1 MLQINI
7 ENKKKYKRISILT
20 RGLSGRA
27 FSCLKKVPQS
37 KLPNSETTQEESL
50 IDERTELTEDI
61 LSRSASDLEVSVRIR
76 NSFTIE
82 HIETIRQV
90 LALSPVDIMQL
101 KNMGK
106 LSQQQLTEEIKLLYA
121 LGPDYFKPTVISK
134 VRESVSADYQQGGK
148 GFDFV
153 VIDVLSERFF
163 FKPVHMTEWVGL
175 SRQGIYN
182 AINKR
187 SPKRRE
193 IWTGKELSDGER
205 VILIGLINGRIFDYS
220 DDNMTCYCMND
231 RKGDLACVFVY
242 EDEIKCFFF
251 ADLPK
256 DLQQMITDIN
266 YHKYTERELSGEV
279 DGTVVFCIRKP
290 YFLPKYPDK
299 FRANGQLR
307 GITSDEYAVFLSG
320 YSLGDARAVNDDQV
334 ISFFQENMVD
344 GKVYI
349 SSDYKNQWIRSLAS
363 RNGYAIKDFI
373 KLYGFESKL
382 DGSELTTDGARER
395 HIEKL
400 KQYVVF
406 DNVVYFPTDS
416 HIYKVFNTYCYNK
429 GYSLN
434 EYLKILGFERTTD
447 RPEVVQDVTE
457 KDMQVR
463 QCEGGFEDKVFAYY
477 PILGSKILKPEI
489 LDKLNEYTRKYIDT
503 VLREPLTKLTLRA
516 EMQITLAL
524 INNAKNWKNEE
535 NSNFWNYITLQFGY
549 RDTNGAVVRLLQNSL
564 ESAMKKNRRLF
575 IEDSN
580 GRAFKSTAVIHALS
594 SKKSWM
600 VLFDFLFDFY
610 KNNLNWK
617 MIHGDPLIAV
627 MIRCLQQK
635 LGGDNT
641 EDAELT
647 ISSRVYSFQEGIRK
661 LILLRPMFTCD
672 LFEKLIGKIDVLVNS
687 ENMPANTYEEQ
698 LCEKWFKEKIIAVA
712 NTKRTER
719 QGCTGHR
726 DVAIDYSRIRAK
738 LVLENE
744 NDVQLVLPDIRL
756 NSENVSR
763 AVFAIYYNGT
773 IAHQQN
779 LSWYGNEL
787 GKTLNGVSISL
798 PAFSGVMDEMNIQVR
813 VTCDN
818 TEIYNSEDT
827 LYHRVLVFH
836 GGNEITSSQMRC
848 DNYTLVMPRETT
860 LEIEHADI
868 TEIDSFK
875 VCGLKICFVELKE
888 GYILTVGGKLLSF
901 DSFGGPNIRVI
912 PPAES
917 LKLPIVSTDETEYYF
932 AYRGSSCS
940 IILGNTDFLQQCIL
954 LKDGERIE
962 FSELSKIEDSNGLAF
977 DCSLDGA
984 GGTTRI
990 QILDL
995 DSERLI
1001 FDRRFIKITSAK
1013 GSFNREFYFNQDDYK
1028 DASFTVSIDDFA
1040 EKVPFS
1046 QEDEE
1051 VRIPYRN
1058 GDLHVAIPKVQIEE
1072 TTGAWMHGSVPVWYI
1087 GDIPQNSLLKVR
1099 NPAKTEIQFLV
1110 GGKDIKYDGQGIVTL
1125 GNVLQ
1130 SSAGI
1135 EKFSVLEVKM
1145 VVKGNWQSNQY
1156 TLARICYKERFMNTP
1171 ELWTRNNKLFWNQG
1185 GGFIGKA
1192 GRTFIVTLYGESDA
1206 PVEFKLD
1213 ENTESV
1219 DIPENMEI
1227 GNYRYDI
1234 SILSGGLFKKVKEVI
1249 AEGDCIVGDQNL
1261 LRFRNQRI
1269 VVDAITDEFN
1279 EESGHIQIRTCYIDK
1294 IKFIAIEET
1303 SEGYCPVYSG
1313 ILYTTGYRGERYE
1326 FSFDAH
1332 TNNRGV
1338 TKTMVNPVRIVFVGA
1353 SVLCIT
1359 DSDGDGLYYYH
1370 YYDKYLKNAVYAL
1383 TDHEY
1388 TTANKRMYSNADLY
1402 SYQTER
1408 I

>member
-1 MLQINI
+1 MNI
-7 ENKKKYKRISILT
+7 ENKKKYKRTSILK
-20 RGLSGRA
+20 RGISRRA
-27 FSCLKKVPQS
+27 FRYLKREPRS
-37 KLPNSETTQEESL
+37 NLINCEAMQEESL

-61 LSRSASDLEVSVRIR
+61 LSRPASDLEVSVRIR
-76 NSFTIE
+76 NAFTIE
-82 HIETIRQV
+82 HIETIRQL

-101 KNMGK
+101 KNIGK
-106 LSQQQLTEEIKLLYA
+106 LSQQQLIEAINLLYE
-121 LGPDYFKPTVISK
+121 LGEDYFKPAIISR

-148 GFDFV
+148 GFDFA

-163 FKPVHMTEWVGL
+163 FKAVHMTDWFGL

-187 SPKRRE
+187 SPKRYE
-193 IWTGKELSDGER
+193 IWTGKEMSDGER
-205 VILIGLINGRIFDYS
+205 AILIRLVNGRIFEYRDA
-220 DDNMTCYCMND
+220 NMICCCMND

-251 ADLPK
+251 ADLQK
-256 DLQQMITDIN
+256 DLQQIITDIN
-266 YHKYTERELSGEV
+266 YHKYTERELSGES

-290 YFLPKYPDK
+290 CFMPKYPNK
-299 FRANGQLR
+299 FKANGQLR

-349 SSDYKNQWIRSLAS
+349 SSDHKNQWIRSLAS

-382 DGSELTTDGARER
+382 DGTELTTDGARER

-400 KQYVVF
+400 KQYVVH

-416 HIYKVFNTYCYNK
+416 HVYKVFNTYCYNK

-447 RPEVVQDVTE
+447 RPEVVQDVME

-463 QCEGGFEDKVFAYY
+463 QCEGEFEDRVFANY
-477 PILGSKILKPEI
+477 PILGSKILKPET
-489 LDKLNEYTRKYIDT
+489 LDKLNENTRKYIDT
-503 VLREPLTKLTLRA
+503 VLRDPLAKVTLRA

-524 INNAKNWKNEE
+524 INNAKNWKTEE

-549 RDTNGAVVRLLQNSL
+549 RDTNGVVVRLLQNSL
-564 ESAMKKNRRLF
+564 ESSMRKNRRLF

-617 MIHGDPLIAV
+617 LIHGDPLLAV
-627 MIRCLQQK
+627 MIRSLQQK
-635 LGGDNT
+635 LAGDNR

-672 LFEKLIGKIDVLVNS
+672 LFEKLIGKIDALVNS
-687 ENMPANTYEEQ
+687 ENMPVNTYEEK
-698 LCEKWFKEKIIAVA
+698 LCEEWFKEKIIAVA
-712 NTKRTER
+712 NTKRAER
-719 QGCTGHR
+719 QGYTRHR

-763 AVFAIYYNGT
+763 AVLAIYYNGT

-827 LYHRVLVFH
+827 LYHRVIVFY
-836 GGNEITSSQMRC
+836 GETETVPSQLRC
-848 DNYTLVMPRETT
+848 DNYTLVMPRGMI
-860 LEIEHADI
+860 LEVENADV
-868 TEIDSFK
+868 TDIDSFK
-875 VCGLKICFVELKE
+875 VSGFKICFVELKE

-901 DSFGGPNIRVI
+901 DSSGGANIRVI

-917 LKLPIVSTDETEYYF
+917 SRLPTVSTDESEYYF

-940 IILGNTDFLQQCIL
+940 IILGNTDFLQQFIL

-962 FSELSKIEDSNGLAF
+962 LSEISKIEDSNGLAF
-977 DCSLDGA
+977 DCPLDA
-984 GGTTRI
+984 VDGTTRI

-995 DSERLI
+995 DSERLM
-1001 FDRRFIKITSAK
+1001 FDRSFIQITSAK
-1013 GSFNREFYFNQDDYK
+1013 GSFNREFYFTQVDYK
-1028 DASFTVSIDDFA
+1028 DASFTVSIDDFV
-1040 EKVPFS
+1040 ETVPFS
-1046 QEDEE
+1046 REDEA

-1072 TTGAWMHGSVPVWYI
+1072 TTGAWMHDSVSAWYI
-1087 GDIPQNSLLKVR
+1087 GDIPQNSLLKVK
-1099 NPAKTEIQFLV
+1099 NPSKTDVRFLV
-1110 GGKDIKYDGQGIVTL
+1110 GGNDIKYDGQGIVTL

-1130 SSAGI
+1130 SFAGI
-1135 EKFSVLEVKM
+1135 ENFSLLEVKM
-1145 VVKGNWQSNQY
+1145 IVKGNWQSEQY

-1171 ELWTRNNKLFWNQG
+1171 ELWTENNKLFWNQG

-1192 GRTFIVTLYGESDA
+1192 GRTFIVTLYGESDD

-1234 SILSGGLFKKVKEVI
+1234 SILSGSLFKKVKKVI
-1249 AEGDCIVGDQNL
+1249 AKGDCIVGDKNL

-1279 EESGHIQIRTCYIDK
+1279 EESGHILIRTCYIDK
-1294 IKFIAIEET
+1294 IKFLAIEET

-1313 ILYTTGYRGERYE
+1313 IMYTTGYRGERYE
-1326 FSFDAH
+1326 FSFDSH
-1332 TNNRGV
+1332 TNKRGV
-1338 TKTMVNPVRIVFVGA
+1338 TKTMVNPVRIVFVGD

-1370 YYDKYLKNAVYAL
+1370 YYDRYLKNAVYAL

-1388 TTANKRMYSNADLY
+1388 TSANKHMYSNADLY